1 VNQKTAF
8 ALDLQEVRFSYNSS
22 RSVLDIPALSVPSGE
37 RLFLYG
43 PSGSGKTTLLSV
55 IAGILTPKAGKV
67 QVLGTDLAT
76 LSGAKRD
83 RFRGSHIGYIFQLFN
98 LIQCLNVYDNIALP
112 CRLHPMRRSR
122 LKSRDLQSVVRH
134 IAGNLD
140 IGSFLQENVLNLS
153 VGQQQRVAAARA
165 LIGSPELVIADEPT
179 SSLDSDHRE
188 RFIELLFDS
197 CREAGST
204 LIFVSHDRSLMSLF
218 DRCISLVEVNQAQS
232 F

>member
-1 VNQKTAF
+1 VSKETLF
-8 ALDLQEVRFSYNSS
+8 ALDLEEVRFSYNSS
-22 RSVLDIPALSVPSGE
+22 RSVLDIPVLSVPSGE

-83 RFRGSHIGYIFQLFN
+83 RFRGSNIGYIFQLFN
-98 LIQCLNVYDNIALP
+98 LIPYLNVYDNIALP
-112 CRLHPMRRSR
+112 CRLHALRRSR
-122 LKSRDLQSVVRH
+122 LQSQDLQSVVRH
-134 IAGNLD
+134 IAGNLG
-140 IGSFLQENVLNLS
+140 IEPFLQENVLNLS

-179 SSLDSDHRE
+179 SSLDSDQRE
-188 RFIELLFDS
+188 RFIELLFNS

-204 LIFVSHDRSLMSLF
+204 LIFVSHDRNLMPLF
-218 DRCISLVEVNQAQS
+218 DRCISLAEINQARS